1 MDTTDR
7 RKIPSM
13 IGIIKVIPKTKF
25 LFISIIQIPFP
36 SRLIEEEYRGLFA
49 RQNIGEVGR
58 RILRVCHDETYKH

>member
-13 IGIIKVIPKTKF
+13 IEIIKVIPKTKF
-25 LFISIIQIPFP
+25 LFISIIQIP
-36 SRLIEEEYRGLFA
+36 SLIEEEYRGLFA
-49 RQNIGEVGR
+49 RQNIDEVGR